1 MKFQLFMA
9 SGSKV
14 RWDVQNFTHTPE
26 AAPRNGNFGCEL
38 IRYETTEVVGR
49 EGRSEINIW

>member
-1 MKFQLFMA
+1 MA